1 MLPVIGKVLEKLIA
15 GRLRALVNHHPLSS
29 DRQFGFRPGKST
41 EDALVELNRIV
52 KETRC
57 KYAVGLLFDTIG
69 AFNNVWWPSILQ
81 NLKERDCPRNLYGL
95 IQSYLSGKKA
105 EIVSSTQ
112 EEVKLVTKGCPQ
124 GSVLGPLFWNL
135 IFDEFVEDLRREE
148 NEAIAFAD
156 DLIVVI
162 EANNRKGLEM
172 NANDATRHCRNGARN
187 KN

>member
-1 MLPVIGKVLEKLIA
+1 M
-15 GRLRALVNHHPLSS
+15 
-29 DRQFGFRPGKST
+29 
-41 EDALVELNRIV
+41 
-52 KETRC
+52 
-57 KYAVGLLFDTIG
+57 
-69 AFNNVWWPSILQ
+69 
-81 NLKERDCPRNLYGL
+81 
-95 IQSYLSGKKA
+95 
-105 EIVSSTQ
+105 
-112 EEVKLVTKGCPQ
+112 KLVTKGCPQ